1 MMDEQRMV
9 ALSRLYIEERIAAA
23 EKEHLLRTVGTRRAS
38 FRGVRGM
45 GRQHPRA
52 DRARLEASG
61 GAAHTAPSFEMR
73 RGRCRWTRLPKVSTS
88 WRS

>member
-23 EKEHLLRTVGTRRAS
+23 EKEHLLRTIGTRRAS
-38 FRGVRGM
+38 FAACAAWAGGILVRI
-45 GRQHPRA
+45 GR
-52 DRARLEASG
+52 RLEASG

-73 RGRCRWTRLPKVSTS
+73 RAV
-88 WRS
+88 